1 MKFLLII
8 KVGLLYFSGLT
19 GGLAAPLVAAGAASI
34 IGGAGAAALGST
46 AGVAIIGSLFG
57 VAGAGLGG
65 NNWLIHFQ
73 LVICVCVCIG
83 GGEFMNFFKF

>member
-1 MKFLLII
+1 M
-8 KVGLLYFSGLT
+8 
-19 GGLAAPLVAAGAASI
+19 AAGAASI

-83 GGEFMNFFKF
+83 GGEFMNYFKF